1 MRTTNQAARGVPLA
15 ALLILSMLLAVSV
28 AVGAGQSVLVAQTV
42 EWQAADSDDLN
53 GQPTLA
59 DLTLRVLGVG
69 PADGYPV
76 DCVLLLDVSAT
87 SDLMSAKAFAFDL
100 LDEFSGE
107 DRFAVVSY
115 STTARL
121 DVQLTNDR
129 SQLKTA
135 IGDLAT
141 GGKSALGLALQMAR
155 RELLQAGREDAV
167 LAVILLS
174 DGQSNVG
181 LDPVIE
187 GEIAAEAG
195 IRIISVGIGT
205 LINRSLMEEFATET
219 GGLFYMRP
227 TVAALS
233 EIEKHLDIDVVAK
246 DLRID
251 KRLPA
256 GIRLVSARPMAAQI
270 DTRSDGTTSIIWRAA
285 ELAVDQEIEFTL
297 EVAATDSS
305 AWETELDSV
314 VTYTDFRGVE
324 GSLLI
329 PPPNWPPTAA
339 FAYEPEVVTTSDIV
353 EFEDLSSD
361 LNDDGEIV
369 AWLWDFGDGMTS
381 TNRDPE
387 HRYMERGDFTVRL
400 VVIDDRGAGSVE
412 HEQTISIGN
421 APPVAGF
428 TLRDPESLAELD
440 QPRLGVDVLFDA
452 SLSYDLDGDIEQYG
466 WDFDGD
472 GVIDLVTDSSDT
484 TYAFVVP
491 GEVEV
496 ALYVMDD
503 EGSGDSATEKVDILP
518 SVAMRRIIETCM
530 PDDWTVP
537 GGLVEVILTLSANTV
552 LNGLAISE
560 TISPGWEFTSVINDG
575 ATVRESGQTVEWLF
589 LEKFSAQGA
598 NTKREIRYT
607 LTAPSSVA
615 ELSQGTIR
623 GTIGSSSPRMLQTI
637 AGEDRMTVT
646 SQLPVP
652 VVISRWDADAAAID
666 PCLGETV
673 AFDQVQYAVALWL
686 SGDTVPS
693 TGGQRVDLITIQDLI
708 AYWLTGSSVHDPLP

>member
-1 MRTTNQAARGVPLA
+1 MVFS
-15 ALLILSMLLAVSV
+15 LSIAV
-28 AVGAGQSVLVAQTV
+28 AAGQSVLVSQTV
-42 EWQAADSDDLN
+42 EWQDAEGEGPS
-53 GQPTLA
+53 GMPKLA

-76 DCVLLLDVSAT
+76 DCVVIIDVSAT
-87 SDLMSAKAFAFDL
+87 SDLSTAKSFAFDL
-100 LDEFSGE
+100 IDEFSGE
-107 DRFAVVSY
+107 DRFALVSY

-121 DVQLTNDR
+121 DVQLTNNR
-129 SQLKTA
+129 TQLKMA
-135 IGDLAT
+135 IGDLET

-167 LAVILLS
+167 LAVVLLS

-181 LDPVIE
+181 IDPLVE

-195 IRIISVGIGT
+195 IRIISIGIGT
-205 LINRSLMEEFATET
+205 LINRNLMDLFAEDTD
-219 GGLFYMRP
+219 GLFYTRP

-233 EIEKHLDIDVVAK
+233 EIEQHLDVDVVAL
-246 DLRID
+246 DVRID

-256 GIRLVSARPMAAQI
+256 GIRLVSARPMATQI
-270 DTRSDGTTSIIWRAA
+270 DNRFDGTTSIIWRAA
-285 ELAVDQEIEFTL
+285 ELAVDQEMEITL
-297 EVAATDSS
+297 EVEALDPSV
-305 AWETELDSV
+305 WNTELDSV

-324 GSLLI
+324 GSVLI
-329 PPPNWPPTAA
+329 PPPNWPPTAS
-339 FAYEPEVVTTSDIV
+339 FSYEPAVVTTSDIV

-361 LNDDGEIV
+361 LNDDDEIV
-369 AWLWDFGDGMTS
+369 GWLWSFGDGMTS
-381 TNRDPE
+381 TGPEPE
-387 HRYMERGDFTVRL
+387 HRYMERGEFTVRL
-400 VVIDDRGAGSVE
+400 VVFDERGAASTEYEQSISV
-412 HEQTISIGN
+412 GN
-421 APPVAGF
+421 AAPVAGF
-428 TLRDPESLAELD
+428 TLRDPETLAELE
-440 QPRLGVDVLFDA
+440 QPHLGVDVLFDA

-472 GVIDLVTDSSDT
+472 GVIDLVTESSDT

-491 GEVEV
+491 GEIEV

-503 EGSGDSATEKVDILP
+503 EGSGDSATETVDILP
-518 SVAMRRIIETCM
+518 SVATMRMIETCM

-537 GGLVEVILTLSANTV
+537 GGVVQVALTLDVNTV

-560 TISPGWEFTSVINDG
+560 TIPPGWTFTAVINDG
-575 ATVRESGQTVEWLF
+575 ATVRENGQTIEWLF
-589 LEKFSAQGA
+589 LEKFSAEGV
-598 NTKREIRYT
+598 NTQREIHYT

-615 ELSQGTIR
+615 DLSQGTIR

-637 AGEDRMTVT
+637 DGEDRITVS

-652 VVISRWDADAAAID
+652 VVISRWDAEAAAID

-686 SGDTVPS
+686 SGDAVPN
-693 TGGQRVDLITIQDLI
+693 TGGQPVDLITIQDLI